1 MTCGQGWAKGVL
13 AVTVP
18 HVVVGQAV
26 LHSGLLGNSLGFE
39 RKGSWAQRLAQ
50 KQPCK
55 ADSLCKSLMSH
66 HGDAASNLP
75 AQHMDSK
82 KALLSFPH

>member
-55 ADSLCKSLMSH
+55 GLMSH
-66 HGDAASNLP
+66 PGDAASNLP